1 MMPAYLRQRGQALVE
16 ALLMLPLLTMAFLA
30 VAWVGKLQ
38 FAAQEMAQASRR
50 AVMASAAGAPLARP
64 IGAGAQSGRSQSMP
78 GAAASGNAGLQA
90 EWFGADLQLLAV
102 TAGTALS
109 GSALWNAAR
118 IARRTSVAAGAG
130 YAHGD
135 DDAQRRI
142 GAAPTAWRR
151 AADRSLPLAR
161 SIGGGVGRVDAPWG
175 RPAITTDW
183 LSSWADLVPA
193 DRLGKRGRMTP

>member
-1 MMPAYLRQRGQALVE
+1 MMPACFRQRGQALVE
-16 ALLMLPLLTMAFLA
+16 ALLMLPLLMLAFLA
-30 VAWVGKLQ
+30 VGWVGKLQ
-38 FAAQEMAQASRR
+38 LAAQEMAQASRR
-50 AVMASAAGAPLARP
+50 AAMASAAGAPLARSN
-64 IGAGAQSGRSQSMP
+64 GFGGQAGRSQSMP
-78 GAAASGNAGLQA
+78 GATASGNAGLQA

-102 TAGTALS
+102 TAQTALP
-109 GSALWNAAR
+109 GSVHRDAAR

-161 SIGGGVGRVDAPWG
+161 SIGGKVGRVDAPWG